1 MSYIGKCVCGRKIYV
16 QNDDISSEAVEDTP
30 LGYEPLVDTVTYTD
44 KPKPRPQPRRQERN
58 YDRLSYTPLLEEA
71 PQPSKRLGWK
81 STNDT
86 SIIQETPTTQA
97 APTSSKRLGWGVGAG
112 TGKTTRHRYEFQ
124 KSESSSQ
131 KMYERKAPKRTSGSA
146 KKRTGW

>member
-1 MSYIGKCVCGRKIYV
+1 MTYIGKCVCGRQIYV
-16 QNDDISSEAVEDTP
+16 QNDRPSTVVEDHP
-30 LGYEPLVDTVTYTD
+30 LDYEPLVDTVTYTD
-44 KPKPRPQPRRQERN
+44 KPKPRPQPRQQERK

-71 PQPSKRLGWK
+71 PPQPTKRLGWK
-81 STNDT
+81 SSNET
-86 SIIQETPTTQA
+86 SIIQDSPTTKA
-97 APTSSKRLGWGVGAG
+97 ASTSSKRIGWGVGAG

-131 KMYERKAPKRTSGSA
+131 KFYEPKHPKRTSGSS